1 MIKKLITTVLIATI
15 MAAANLVAFARVGGG
30 EADKAPAKAA
40 ANTAEKQETK
50 NWTAILAEPQRSSFD
65 PESRR
70 STLSEHQAQKKAA
83 KKFSTTTKVLIG
95 AGIAAAVV
103 AIVFV
108 AARKDLK
115 DDIFR

>member
-1 MIKKLITTVLIATI
+1 MIKKLITIVLITAI
-15 MAAANLVAFARVGGG
+15 MAGANLVAFAGIGDSER
-30 EADKAPAKAA
+30 AKAPVKAA
-40 ANTAEKQETK
+40 MKPEEKRETK
-50 NWTAILAEPQRSSFD
+50 NWTAIFAAPQNTSFD
-65 PESRR
+65 PASRK
-70 STLSEHQAQKKAA
+70 STMADHQSQKKAA

>member
-1 MIKKLITTVLIATI
+1 MIKKLIITVLITVI
-15 MAAANLVAFARVGGG
+15 MAAANLVAFARASGG
-30 EADKAPAKAA
+30 EGDKPPVKTAA
-40 ANTAEKQETK
+40 SPAEKRETK
-50 NWTAILAEPQRSSFD
+50 NWTAVFAAPQRNSFD

-83 KKFSTTTKVLIG
+83 KKFSTTTKVLIS
-95 AGIAAAVV
+95 AGIAEAVV